1 MSKINLYG
9 ISNCDT
15 VKKALAFLKK
25 LNTTVEFHD
34 YKKEGISKEKLK
46 EWISVLPVNLLLNKK
61 STTWKLLPE
70 KKQREAESEQGALHL
85 MHEYPNLIKRPVA
98 EISGTVLLGFNE
110 AAYKAALN
118 IQ

>member
-1 MSKINLYG
+1 MSKIKLYG
-9 ISNCDT
+9 IPNCNT

-25 LNTTVEFHD
+25 LNTTIEFHD
-34 YKKEGISKEKLK
+34 YKKKGISKEKLR

-61 STTWKLLPE
+61 STTWRLLSE
-70 KKQREAESEQGALHL
+70 KMQREAESEEGALQL
-85 MHEYPNLIKRPVA
+85 MQEYPNLIKRPVA

-110 AAYKAALN
+110 VAYKAALN